1 MQEDFF
7 MDNSNTGTFDI
18 YKDIS
23 ARTNGE
29 IYIGVVGGVRS
40 GKSTFIKRFMELMV
54 LPFMEDENEK
64 KRAVDEMPQSAQG
77 TTIMTTEPKFIPKE
91 AATINL
97 SEDTEVKVRMIDCV
111 GYMVDGANGHME
123 NGVERMVKTP
133 WFDTEIPFTQA
144 AEIGTQKVIR
154 DHATIGIVVTADGSF
169 SDIPRESYVAAE
181 EQTIRELKKA
191 GKPFVMLLNSER
203 PFRDETVKLAE
214 ELREKHQVSVYPV
227 NCRPAA

>member
-64 KRAVDEMPQSAQG
+64 KRAVDEMPQSAG
-77 TTIMTTEPKFIPKE
+77 
-91 AATINL
+91 NH
-97 SEDTEVKVRMIDCV
+97 DHDH
-111 GYMVDGANGHME
+111 G
-123 NGVERMVKTP
+123 
-133 WFDTEIPFTQA
+133 
-144 AEIGTQKVIR
+144 AEIYSQRGGNDQ
-154 DHATIGIVVTADGSF
+154 
-169 SDIPRESYVAAE
+169 
-181 EQTIRELKKA
+181 
-191 GKPFVMLLNSER
+191 
-203 PFRDETVKLAE
+203 PFR
-214 ELREKHQVSVYPV
+214 RY
-227 NCRPAA
+227 

>member
-64 KRAVDEMPQSAQG
+64 SGQS
-77 TTIMTTEPKFIPKE
+77 MRCR
-91 AATINL
+91 
-97 SEDTEVKVRMIDCV
+97 SR
-111 GYMVDGANGHME
+111 
-123 NGVERMVKTP
+123 
-133 WFDTEIPFTQA
+133 
-144 AEIGTQKVIR
+144 
-154 DHATIGIVVTADGSF
+154 
-169 SDIPRESYVAAE
+169 PREPRS
-181 EQTIRELKKA
+181 
-191 GKPFVMLLNSER
+191 
-203 PFRDETVKLAE
+203 
-214 ELREKHQVSVYPV
+214 
-227 NCRPAA
+227 